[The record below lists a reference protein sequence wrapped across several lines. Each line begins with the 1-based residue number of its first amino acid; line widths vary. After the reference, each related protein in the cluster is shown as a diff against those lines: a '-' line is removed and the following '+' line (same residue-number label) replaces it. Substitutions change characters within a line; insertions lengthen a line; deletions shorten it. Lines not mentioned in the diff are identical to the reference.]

1 MNFFSELCRRNVIR
15 VAAVY
20 AASSWLLLQIADLVI
35 ENISAPS
42 WVMPALMLVAA
53 IGFAVVIIAAWT
65 VELTPNGFRL
75 VKNVDPA
82 NSISSMTGHQLMR
95 GFIMIL
101 SMAVVLYLTD
111 RFRDETWFAPKAEN
125 TEFENTG
132 GDEQIE

>member
-15 VAAVY
+15 VGAVY

-35 ENISAPS
+35 ENTSAPS
-42 WVMPALMLVAA
+42 WVMPVFMLAA
-53 IGFAVVIIAAWT
+53 AVGFPVVIIAAWM
-65 VELTPNGFRL
+65 VELTPKGLRL

-82 NSISSMTGHQLMR
+82 NSISSVTGRQLMR

-111 RFRDETWFAPKAEN
+111 RFRDGTWFSPKAEN
-125 TEFENTG
+125 TEFESTG
-132 GDEQIE
+132 RGEQNE